1 MEVIKYIQNNRF
13 DGLTSTSA
21 AAIRTHFFKTMK
33 VTVSYMVKEEG
44 KHIVYIFTGSK
55 NLRGQQ
61 CNDVQ
66 NACNGLILEVT
77 PEGWRI
83 LVLPLPAPKN
93 SFNAPGVRKFIGAGL
108 YDLYLLEDGTVMNLY
123 YSAKI
128 DQWVMA
134 TARGIEM
141 NNVVYASLTYQQMFD
156 ECMSKYMDPAD
167 FYAGLDKSVCYT
179 FGFKHPDMHPFREGL
194 DFSIKKVWFVRAVDP
209 STGSIATKPFDKIP
223 SQIKYDVKN
232 IKNVSST
239 NANAYNEFC
248 VRGAVLYGY
257 MLISKT
263 PEKTGDCSVVLL
275 ESSLLAAIR
284 SLWYHSSYIRLSK
297 SYQVS
302 QMNIIITS
310 SFLDPMRKPV
320 FLKLFPQYSKEFAR
334 IEEKEGVVIDQ
345 VLNRLQTQDQ
355 DQEQP
360 IDLTEAMANL
370 DVNASESSNTDTNT
384 STDAKT
390 NNMPD
395 YDEMVLQSF
404 IALVKSTCDPFKF
417 SDPKEKVREIMRTMR
432 CFELYIDFL
441 P

>member
-1 MEVIKYIQNNRF
+1 MEVINYIQNNGF
-13 DGLTSTSA
+13 NGLTDA
-21 AAIRTHFFKTMK
+21 QAIRTHFFKTMK
-33 VTVSYMVKEEG
+33 ITVSYMIKEEQ
-44 KHIVYIFTGSK
+44 KNVVYIFTGSK

-66 NACNGLILEVT
+66 TACNGLILNVT
-77 PEGWRI
+77 TEGWQT

-93 SFNAPGVRKFIGAGL
+93 SFNAPNVRKFIQAGM

-123 YSAKI
+123 YSAKT
-128 DQWVMA
+128 DQWTMA

-156 ECMSKYMDPAD
+156 DCLSKYMTPDE
-167 FYAGLDKSVCYT
+167 FYAGLDKSICYT

-194 DFSIKKVWFVRAVDP
+194 EFSIKKAWFVRAVDP
-209 STGSIATKPFDKIP
+209 CTGSTTVKPFAKIP

-232 IKNVSST
+232 IKNISST

-257 MLISKT
+257 MLVSKNMA
-263 PEKTGDCSVVLL
+263 KTGDCSVVIL

-320 FLKLFPQYSKEFAR
+320 FLKLFPQYTKDFAR

-345 VLNRLQTQDQ
+345 VINRLQN
-355 DQEQP
+355 QP
-360 IDLTEAMANL
+360 IEQTTDLTEAIANL
-370 DVNASESSNTDTNT
+370 NIDGTSNTTSEDTHT
-384 STDAKT
+384 QEPKT
-390 NNMPD
+390 NSMQD

-404 IALVKSTCDPFKF
+404 IALVKATCDPLKF